1 MGRMRRRLLK
11 SLLRFLLLPVLPLCI
26 SQTPPY
32 PHVIHRHLNEQGK
45 VFPPVNKQLYQG
57 KECMNL
63 SMEIQQLGGMPMKG
77 VAATIPGN

>member
-1 MGRMRRRLLK
+1 MPPPTLL
-11 SLLRFLLLPVLPLCI
+11 LFLLLPVLPLCI
-26 SQTPPY
+26 SQTAPY
-32 PHVIHRHLNEQGK
+32 PPVILNEQGK